1 VEEVAKQSDTQ
12 SVFVEDRED
21 ETDATS
27 SATPDGHAILHHKY
41 VFWLMV
47 RAIKLRQE
55 TIATG

>member
-1 VEEVAKQSDTQ
+1 LGEIL
-12 SVFVEDRED
+12 EDD
-21 ETDATS
+21 TDATAS
-27 SATPDGHAILHHKY
+27 SAPDGQTLLHHKY